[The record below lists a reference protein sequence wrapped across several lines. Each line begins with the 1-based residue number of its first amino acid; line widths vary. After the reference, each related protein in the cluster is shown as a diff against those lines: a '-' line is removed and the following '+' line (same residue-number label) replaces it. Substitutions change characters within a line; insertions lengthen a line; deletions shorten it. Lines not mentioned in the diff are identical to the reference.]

1 MDRIHQAIE
10 ESLIEDLKGWGFD
23 IDALKE
29 SEGALSSLS
38 TKSPR
43 ADLTEEEWCEYSGMP
58 SPKYY
63 E

>member
-1 MDRIHQAIE
+1 MDRIHKAIE

-38 TKSPR
+38 TKSLR
-43 ADLTEEEWCEYSGMP
+43 ANLKEEEL
-58 SPKYY
+58 
-63 E
+63 